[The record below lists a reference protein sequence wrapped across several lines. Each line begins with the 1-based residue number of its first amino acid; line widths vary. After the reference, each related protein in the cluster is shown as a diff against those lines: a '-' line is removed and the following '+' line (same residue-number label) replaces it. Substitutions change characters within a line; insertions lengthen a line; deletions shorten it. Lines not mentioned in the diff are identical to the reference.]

1 MDLFNKSFNTTLLEW
16 GTMMIIITDQGIFS
30 PHPVGHTLYIT
41 VERKFQNIKILKEFH
56 YNNQK
61 N

>member
-1 MDLFNKSFNTTLLEW
+1 MDLFNKSFNTTFT
-16 GTMMIIITDQGIFS
+16 GMGDHDDFS
-30 PHPVGHTLYIT
+30 PHSVGHTLYNT
-41 VERKFQNIKILKEFH
+41 EDRKFQNTKILKDLH